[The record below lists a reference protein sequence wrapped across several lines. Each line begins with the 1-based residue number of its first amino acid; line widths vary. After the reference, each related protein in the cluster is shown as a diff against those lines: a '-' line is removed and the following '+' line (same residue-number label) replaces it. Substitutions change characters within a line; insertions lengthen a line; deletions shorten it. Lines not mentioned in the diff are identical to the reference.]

1 MLCVERH
8 PESFE
13 KHFLLWGLRKMEMIS
28 KGRDLWLGE
37 ESTIHWNFE
46 DSNSER
52 HPCGVWFIVLGLVLC
67 LVLEEGERRPL
78 NQGPITESLPGVWA
92 RGFLVYSQLKNGA
105 SKITVYTFLLEMGSF
120 FRGYVSDFLGVE
132 GLLAELSR
140 HFNQSAGNV
149 LNCQI
154 PGHCQTVVGNIP
166 YRISSALISKL
177 LRQEPPLQ
185 RIAARHGAWAAG
197 ARIVL

>member
-1 MLCVERH
+1 MY
-8 PESFE
+8 
-13 KHFLLWGLRKMEMIS
+13 
-28 KGRDLWLGE
+28 
-37 ESTIHWNFE
+37 WNFG
-46 DSNSER
+46 DSNSEK
-52 HPCGVWFIVLGLVLC
+52 HPCWVWFIVLGLVLC

-78 NQGPITESLPGVWA
+78 NQDHITEPLPGVWA
-92 RGFLVYSQLKNGA
+92 QGCLVYAPLKNGA
-105 SKITVYTFLLEMGSF
+105 SKITVYTFLLGMGPF
-120 FRGYVSDFLGVE
+120 FYVSVFLGVE

-140 HFNQSAGNV
+140 HFNPSAGNV

-197 ARIVL
+197 ARIML

>member
-1 MLCVERH
+1 MWGVIYSAWISALSCFRRRWTKA
-8 PESFE
+8 FE
-13 KHFLLWGLRKMEMIS
+13 PRPYNGVIAWCLSTGFPSLFTA
-28 KGRDLWLGE
+28 E
-37 ESTIHWNFE
+37 EWCFE
-46 DSNSER
+46 DY
-52 HPCGVWFIVLGLVLC
+52 C
-67 LVLEEGERRPL
+67 
-78 NQGPITESLPGVWA
+78 
-92 RGFLVYSQLKNGA
+92 
-105 SKITVYTFLLEMGSF
+105 TVYTFLLEMGSF
-120 FRGYVSDFLGVE
+120 FRGYVSAFLGVE

-140 HFNQSAGNV
+140 HFNPSAGNV